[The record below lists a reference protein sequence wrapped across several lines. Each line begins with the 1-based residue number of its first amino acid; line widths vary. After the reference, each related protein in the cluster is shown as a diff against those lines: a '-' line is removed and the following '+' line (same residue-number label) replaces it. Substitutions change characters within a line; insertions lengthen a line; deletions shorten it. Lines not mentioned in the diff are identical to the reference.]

1 MKKKKKIQVQGR
13 DDKPTKKEKKILFR
27 IRTEVLQKEPKSKPK
42 DLKKKRKV
50 KRQQTFRKK
59 RRKKKQVSKRNLPK
73 PREAIEIEAEGPKKR
88 N

>member
-50 KRQQTFRKK
+50 KR
-59 RRKKKQVSKRNLPK
+59 
-73 PREAIEIEAEGPKKR
+73 
-88 N
+88 